1 MRPSRVGEALRA
13 RLGEE
18 PSFVAYEGWD
28 TVAVLAGALRTYGT
42 GRADVARAWEGGAVV
57 GTRGE
62 IRFSRLPG
70 IGVRQW
76 VWPPVQVADRD
87 PAEPGRFRV
96 LHQG

>member
-1 MRPSRVGEALRA
+1 LRA

-28 TVAVLAGALRTYGT
+28 TVAVLAEALRTYGT
-42 GRADVARAWEGGAVV
+42 GRADVVRAWEGGAVA

-62 IRFSRLPG
+62 IRFSRRAET
-70 IGVRQW
+70 GVRQW
-76 VWPPVQVADRD
+76 AAPVQVAERD

-96 LHQG
+96 LHQS

>member
-1 MRPSRVGEALRA
+1 V
-13 RLGEE
+13 
-18 PSFVAYEGWD
+18 
-28 TVAVLAGALRTYGT
+28 
-42 GRADVARAWEGGAVV
+42 RAWEGGAVV

-76 VWPPVQVADRD
+76 AWPPVQVADRD

-96 LHQG
+96 LHQD